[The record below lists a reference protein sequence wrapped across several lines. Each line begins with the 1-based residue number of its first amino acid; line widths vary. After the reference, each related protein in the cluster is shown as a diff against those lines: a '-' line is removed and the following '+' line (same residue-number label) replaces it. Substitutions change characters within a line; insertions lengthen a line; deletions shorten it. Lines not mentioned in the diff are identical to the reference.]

1 MAYDERL
8 ADRVRDILAGDPAP
22 SERKMFGGL
31 AFMLDG
37 NMCCGIVGDRLMLRL
52 GADLAEQALERTHVY
67 PMDFTGR
74 PMTGMVY
81 VAPEGLRGKALRT
94 WVEQATGFARTLP
107 PKRPSGGRRAT
118 GASRV
123 ATATAAAPTD
133 GGGPRSRRLS
143 ALGDGSGV
151 V

>member
-1 MAYDERL
+1 VAYDERL
-8 ADRVRDILAGDPAP
+8 ADRVRDLLAGDPAL

-52 GADLAEQALERTHVY
+52 GADRAEKALERANVH

-74 PMTGMVY
+74 PMTGMVF

-107 PKRPSGGRRAT
+107 PKRPSGG
-118 GASRV
+118 
-123 ATATAAAPTD
+123 APQAR
-133 GGGPRSRRLS
+133 P
-143 ALGDGSGV
+143 A
-151 V
+151 

>member
-8 ADRVRDILAGDPAP
+8 ATRVRDLLTGDPAL

-52 GADLAEQALERTHVY
+52 GAELAEQALKRTHVQ

-74 PMTGMVY
+74 PMTGMVF
-81 VAPEGLRGKALRT
+81 VAPEGLRGKSAPHLGRTGHSLRAHASA
-94 WVEQATGFARTLP
+94 EARHGT
-107 PKRPSGGRRAT
+107 RSS

-123 ATATAAAPTD
+123 EPPSQPL
-133 GGGPRSRRLS
+133 GSNVRGEHGSRRS
-143 ALGDGSGV
+143 PRGR
-151 V
+151 